1 MCPTGPSS
9 TTSSLAF
16 PEVDWD
22 RDVIQTPVEC
32 PECGR
37 MAVRLDIVPWGIS
50 PIACDFCSEEW
61 ERAEGL
67 HEEQTRAGAFEA
79 SGIPAWATSLS
90 PDDDA
95 LDAFMADFGSRGV
108 RAKWIQCD
116 SPDAATN
123 AACRLLRAWM
133 NRKDA
138 NGAYR
143 TGAYVMETAV
153 YSKEGIGAAAGAGML
168 VIDGFGRRAPS
179 RYEAGRLREIV
190 ESRRIGRKPL
200 VIASTLDIV
209 KAGDVVGKVSGEGT
223 AAMEAIVS
231 MLRGAV

>member
-1 MCPTGPSS
+1 MCPTGRSS

-16 PEVDWD
+16 PSVDWD

-32 PECGR
+32 PNCGR
-37 MAVRLDIVPWGIS
+37 TAVRLDIVPWGIS
-50 PIACDFCSEEW
+50 PIACDFCAEEW
-61 ERAEGL
+61 ERDEGS
-67 HEEQTRAGAFEA
+67 HEDQTRAGAFEV
-79 SGIPAWATSLS
+79 SGIPAWATRLE
-90 PDDDA
+90 PDDA
-95 LDAFMADFGSRGV
+95 SLDSFLADMGARGV
-108 RAKWIQCD
+108 RAVWIQCA
-116 SPDAATN
+116 SADAATN
-123 AACRLLRAWM
+123 TACRLLRAWM
-133 NRKDA
+133 GRKDA

-168 VIDGFGRRAPS
+168 VIDGFGRRSPN
-179 RYEAGRLREIV
+179 RYEAGRLRELV

-209 KAGDVVGKVSGEGT
+209 KAGDVISRSGGEGT

-231 MLRGAV
+231 MMRGAV